1 MDEIRPATPPSGRQL
16 LQNRS
21 VALFLVASGV
31 SSIAMFLQAAA
42 LGKLLF
48 DITDSEL
55 ALGLLGLVE
64 FLPAL
69 LLLPLTGSAADRFD
83 RRRVGAIAL
92 VAEGGV
98 AIALCAY
105 AASDPTASWPLF
117 ALAAVFGVARAFAA
131 PSMRS
136 LPPLLAPGGAL
147 PRLMAFYT
155 ATWMLGLIVGPASS
169 GFLYDVDIT
178 LPYVVS
184 ASGFIIA
191 AAVIMA
197 VRVLHHQER
206 TPSDQRA
213 TLHHTLEGLRFVRHQ
228 RVLLGAIGLDMFAV
242 LFGGAVALLPAI
254 AEDRLGVGN
263 VGYGW
268 LRAAPGIGGATL
280 TALMAIRPVGR
291 HIGRTLFIVVGI
303 FGAATVVFGWTH
315 NYAVAFVAL
324 VVLSGADAVSV
335 YIRATLVP
343 LATPDHMR
351 GRVMAVENVFI
362 GASNELGAFESGVAA
377 QLIGVGP
384 AVMLGGLMTLAVV
397 GVFSIRFVELRRIDT
412 FGEIYTARE
421 VETIRARPG

>member
-1 MDEIRPATPPSGRQL
+1 
-16 LQNRS
+16 
-21 VALFLVASGV
+21 
-31 SSIAMFLQAAA
+31 
-42 LGKLLF
+42 
-48 DITDSEL
+48 
-55 ALGLLGLVE
+55 
-64 FLPAL
+64 
-69 LLLPLTGSAADRFD
+69 
-83 RRRVGAIAL
+83 
-92 VAEGGV
+92 
-98 AIALCAY
+98 
-105 AASDPTASWPLF
+105 
-117 ALAAVFGVARAFAA
+117 
-131 PSMRS
+131 MRS
-136 LPPLLAPGGAL
+136 LPPLLVPGGAL

-169 GFLYDVDIT
+169 GFLYDVDTT

-191 AAVIMA
+191 AATIMA

-213 TLHHTLEGLRFVRHQ
+213 TLHHALEGLRFVRRQ

-268 LRAAPGIGGATL
+268 LRAAPGIGGASL

-303 FGAATVVFGWTH
+303 FGAATMVFGWTH

-412 FGEIYTARE
+412 FGEIYAAGE